1 MTNREK
7 VFHLIE
13 ELPEYKL
20 NLVLA
25 YLQGL
30 TAAAEAEEDLY
41 CEQLYQ
47 EYTADPDRN
56 DFVSLEQAAK
66 ELGIVL

>member
-13 ELPEYKL
+13 ELPDYKL

-41 CEQLYQ
+41 CERLYQ
-47 EYTADPDRN
+47 EYLTDTDRN
-56 DFVSLEQAAK
+56 SFISLEQVAK
-66 ELGIVL
+66 ELGVVL

>member
-13 ELPEYKL
+13 ELPDYKL

-41 CEQLYQ
+41 CERLYQ
-47 EYTADPDRN
+47 EYQTDTDRN
-56 DFVSLEQAAK
+56 SFISLEQAAK
-66 ELGIVL
+66 ELGVVL

>member
-13 ELPEYKL
+13 ELPDYKL

-25 YLQGL
+25 YLQRAHSRG
-30 TAAAEAEEDLY
+30 
-41 CEQLYQ
+41 
-47 EYTADPDRN
+47 
-56 DFVSLEQAAK
+56 
-66 ELGIVL
+66 

>member
-13 ELPEYKL
+13 ELPDYKL
-20 NLVLA
+20 NLVPA

-30 TAAAEAEEDLY
+30 TAAAKAEEDLY
-41 CEQLYQ
+41 CERLYQ
-47 EYTADPDRN
+47 EYLTDTDRN
-56 DFVSLEQAAK
+56 SFISLEQAAK
-66 ELGIVL
+66 ELGVVL

>member
-7 VFHLIE
+7 IFHLIE
-13 ELPEYKL
+13 GLLDYKL

-25 YLQGL
+25 YLQEL

-41 CEQLYQ
+41 CERLYQ
-47 EYTADPDRN
+47 EYLTDTDRN
-56 DFVSLEQAAK
+56 SFISLEQAAK
-66 ELGIVL
+66 ELEVVL

>member
-7 VFHLIE
+7 IFHLIE
-13 ELPEYKL
+13 ELPDYKL
-20 NLVLA
+20 NLVPA

-41 CEQLYQ
+41 CERLYQ
-47 EYTADPDRN
+47 EYLTDTDRN
-56 DFVSLEQAAK
+56 SFISLEQAAK
-66 ELGIVL
+66 ELEVVL